1 MTDLP
6 PGFRQGWSL
15 LVLLCSMWWGVGC
28 ATRGPAIPEY
38 RANPVTSARSV
49 EVWQEARGSGRSVDQ
64 IPGMN
69 TSGADHTLDEWTER
83 ARRLRADAE
92 GRRTG
97 DARSVMDRVE
107 ANGDEPRAADLVRLA
122 DLQRAGLPAPVA
134 RDVAVIIDR
143 GIAFWTAE
151 ASDAI
156 ARGDDHAAVAAL
168 STVSLAASDGRHPR
182 LELEALDEAT
192 RLADRIGTAR
202 TESLRPRVLIY
213 TLDRLV
219 DLHVSRPDWRSLVD
233 AGFSAVETALAGT
246 NGEANLHLIRDQFD
260 LSTASSN
267 ADSRGVPPEVA
278 AAIREVGERLH
289 SIFEPDRDGIRI
301 FIDGM
306 LAATDRRTR
315 AFYGDDARILDR
327 ILEDTY
333 IGIGTE
339 VRSVPEGFLLSP
351 LAGGPARRAGI
362 LDGDILVAVDGTSV
376 VDLGVR
382 ETVDRVL
389 GRGGTVVRLTVRR
402 FDSGDDPATLVIPVV
417 RGEVERET
425 LNGWRQIGHDRMGR
439 PSWDW
444 IIDPRAA
451 IAYVG
456 IREFVADTDRHF
468 RTAIAEATRELQ
480 AVGGDTCQ
488 VEGLIIDLRDNGGG
502 RRDATERLLDLFL
515 SDGPLF
521 ETRGSRDETGDRT
534 MASRSNTRLEGLPVV
549 ILVDEGSAS
558 ASEMLA
564 GTLQARSGAIV
575 LGERTFGKG
584 SVQQVASV
592 KDGYLVVTESWFLIP
607 DDESGPR
614 TIDRFQ
620 NDGSWGIVPDVISPA
635 TERETSRFLEERG
648 GWRSG
653 LGQDEFD
660 LEALPTIET
669 TEDRP
674 LLDAVV
680 LLRRRL
686 SPANRGSEPIQ

>member
-1 MTDLP
+1 MNRID
-6 PGFRQGWSL
+6 
-15 LVLLCSMWWGVGC
+15 
-28 ATRGPAIPEY
+28 A
-38 RANPVTSARSV
+38 
-49 EVWQEARGSGRSVDQ
+49 SG
-64 IPGMN
+64 
-69 TSGADHTLDEWTER
+69 
-83 ARRLRADAE
+83 
-92 GRRTG
+92 
-97 DARSVMDRVE
+97 
-107 ANGDEPRAADLVRLA
+107 NGPRAGDLARLA
-122 DLQRAGLPAPVA
+122 DLQRAGLPAPVDQ
-134 RDVAVIIDR
+134 DVAIVIEQ
-143 GIAFWTAE
+143 GLAFWTSE
-151 ASDAI
+151 ADAAL
-156 ARGDDHAAVAAL
+156 ARGDRAAAVAAL

-182 LELEALDEAT
+182 LELETLDQAT

-202 TESLRPRVLIY
+202 TELLRPRVLVY

-219 DLHVSRPDWRSLVD
+219 NVHVSRPDWRILVE
-233 AGFSAVETALAGT
+233 AGFDAVDTVMTSSDNQEALG
-246 NGEANLHLIRDQFD
+246 LVRDQFE
-260 LSTASSN
+260 LSTARSSS
-267 ADSRGVPPEVA
+267 ASGGVPPDVA
-278 AAIREVGERLH
+278 ASINEVGKRLQ
-289 SIFEPDRDGIRI
+289 SIFGPGRDGIRI

-306 LAATDRRTR
+306 LAMTDLRTR

-327 ILEDTY
+327 ILDDTY

-339 VRSVPEGFLLSP
+339 IRSVPEGFLLSP

-382 ETVDRVL
+382 DTVDRVL
-389 GRGGTVVRLTVRR
+389 GRSGTVVQLTVRR
-402 FDSGDDPATLVIPVV
+402 LDPQDDPLTLVIPVI

-444 IIDPRAA
+444 IIDPESA

-456 IREFVADTDRHF
+456 IREFVADTDRRF

-480 AVGGDTCQ
+480 AVGGPTRQ

-502 RRDATERLLDLFL
+502 RRDVTERLLDLFL

-521 ETRGSRDETGDRT
+521 ETKGSRDDAGDRS
-534 MASRSNTRLEGLPVV
+534 MASRKNTRLEGLPVV

-607 DDESGPR
+607 DEESAPR

-620 NDGSWGIVPDVISPA
+620 NDTAWGIVPDVISPA
-635 TERETSRFLEERG
+635 TAQETNRFLEERG

-653 LGQDEFD
+653 LGQDEFA
-660 LEALPTIET
+660 LEVLPTLET

-674 LLDAVV
+674 LLDAVI

-686 SPANRGSEPIQ
+686 SPSTRGSEPIQ